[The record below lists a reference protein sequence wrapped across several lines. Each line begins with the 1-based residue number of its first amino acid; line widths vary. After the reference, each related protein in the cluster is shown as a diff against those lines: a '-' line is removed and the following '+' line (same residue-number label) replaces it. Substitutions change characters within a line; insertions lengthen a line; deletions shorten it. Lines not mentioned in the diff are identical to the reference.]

1 MTIRISEELNLI
13 LNFSREEAMR
23 TGSYGIGPDH
33 MMLGIIRHGDNQA
46 CEILKELGLDLQE
59 MKQFIDSKIFSDTHI
74 PFSEIDR
81 INFSR
86 SAHNI
91 LSFSVLEAT
100 RLRCDEASAI
110 HLLLALS
117 RSTGNWS
124 QSYLL

>member
-59 MKQFIDSKIFSDTHI
+59 MKQFIDSKIFSDISPSQKSTA
-74 PFSEIDR
+74 STSAEAR
-81 INFSR
+81 I
-86 SAHNI
+86 
-91 LSFSVLEAT
+91 T
-100 RLRCDEASAI
+100 
-110 HLLLALS
+110 
-117 RSTGNWS
+117 
-124 QSYLL
+124 Y